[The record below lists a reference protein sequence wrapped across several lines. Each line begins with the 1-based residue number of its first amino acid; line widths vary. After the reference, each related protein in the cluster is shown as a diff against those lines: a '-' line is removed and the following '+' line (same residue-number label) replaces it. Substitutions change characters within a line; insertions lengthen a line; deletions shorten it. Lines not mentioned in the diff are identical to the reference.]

1 MKGFEKLVRKLV
13 RSQSTKI
20 KKARKIKGFKE
31 VIEKYEIRNRRI
43 TKRGKKYII

>member
-31 VIEKYEIRNRRI
+31 VIEKYETRHSWI
-43 TKRGKKYII
+43 TKCRKEYII